1 MRHHHFQKT
10 WKPFLHPGDESLNC
24 NSKPWVL
31 TCQKRPQ
38 RNEPCRPLCCRE
50 LSPLP
55 VLSTAWSGGS
65 IKSTRKPNS
74 DLCAEQ
80 ELRYWLLTTLC
91 LPGLLSV
98 HSSENWLRAALFEPP
113 VAGFLL
119 NGRNQSILREGK
131 IVCLWK
137 QRVKEEKGKSYMTK
151 GPWNFQPASKFCIP
165 SSSLS
170 SMCDSTISKRTAA
183 ELLTEL

>member
-10 WKPFLHPGDESLNC
+10 WKPFLRPGDESLNC

-65 IKSTRKPNS
+65 IKSTRQPNS

-80 ELRYWLLTTLC
+80 ELHYWLLRTLC

-98 HSSENWLRAALFEPP
+98 TAVRTGSGLHCSSLQLLDFYWTEGIRASWGKGNLSVCGNREWKRKKLYDKRALK
-113 VAGFLL
+113 L
-119 NGRNQSILREGK
+119 
-131 IVCLWK
+131 
-137 QRVKEEKGKSYMTK
+137 
-151 GPWNFQPASKFCIP
+151 PASI
-165 SSSLS
+165 
-170 SMCDSTISKRTAA
+170 
-183 ELLTEL
+183 